1 MGGGCAAP
9 RSRPFLESSMTE
21 ASRPAADRMAV
32 LRRKPQRIS
41 ITISQSTY
49 ERLVSRSDLE
59 GRSVSNLAA
68 YLLEN
73 GLGLAEAVPSGVPRA
88 PDGVGHK
95 LAGVNYLKGRPV
107 GAAGFVPDG
116 HAGKSLF

>member
-1 MGGGCAAP
+1 M
-9 RSRPFLESSMTE
+9 SM
-21 ASRPAADRMAV
+21 

-49 ERLVSRSDLE
+49 DRLISRSDQE

-73 GLGLAEAVPSGVPRA
+73 GLVQPDVQPITGVEQDLGL
-88 PDGVGHK
+88 
-95 LAGVNYLKGRPV
+95 LN
-107 GAAGFVPDG
+107 GFVKLQTKLPSSTADG
-116 HAGKSLF
+116 HRQHH

>member
-1 MGGGCAAP
+1 
-9 RSRPFLESSMTE
+9 MTE

-49 ERLVSRSDLE
+49 ERLVGRSDLE

-73 GLGLAEAVPSGVPRA
+73 GLGVA
-88 PDGVGHK
+88 DGGARGSQDGIGHK
-95 LAGVNYLKGRPV
+95 LAGVNYLKGRPA
-107 GAAGFVPDG
+107 GAPGFVPDG
-116 HAGKSLF
+116 HAGKALF

>member
-1 MGGGCAAP
+1 M
-9 RSRPFLESSMTE
+9 SM
-21 ASRPAADRMAV
+21 

-49 ERLVSRSDLE
+49 DRLISRSDQE

-73 GLGLAEAVPSGVPRA
+73 GLVQPDVPPISGVEQ
-88 PDGVGHK
+88 DLG
-95 LAGVNYLKGRPV
+95 LLN
-107 GAAGFVPDG
+107 GFVKLQTKLPSSTADG
-116 HAGKSLF
+116 HRQHH

>member
-1 MGGGCAAP
+1 
-9 RSRPFLESSMTE
+9 MTE
-21 ASRPAADRMAV
+21 ATRPAADRMAV

-73 GLGLAEAVPSGVPRA
+73 GLGLADAGARGGQ
-88 PDGVGHK
+88 DGIGHK
-95 LAGVNYLKGRPV
+95 LNGVNYLKGRPV
-107 GAAGFVPDG
+107 GSACFVPDG
-116 HAGKSLF
+116 HAGT

>member
-1 MGGGCAAP
+1 
-9 RSRPFLESSMTE
+9 MTE
-21 ASRPAADRMAV
+21 ATGPAADRMAV

-49 ERLVSRSDLE
+49 ELLVSRSDLE
-59 GRSVSNLAA
+59 GRSLSNLAA

-73 GLGLAEAVPSGVPRA
+73 GLGLADAGVRGGL
-88 PDGVGHK
+88 DGNGHK

-116 HAGKSLF
+116 HAGKALF

>member
-1 MGGGCAAP
+1 
-9 RSRPFLESSMTE
+9 MTE

-73 GLGLAEAVPSGVPRA
+73 GLGLAEAGARGT

>member
-1 MGGGCAAP
+1 
-9 RSRPFLESSMTE
+9 MTE
-21 ASRPAADRMAV
+21 STRPAADRMAM

-49 ERLVSRSDLE
+49 ERLVDRSDLE

-73 GLGLAEAVPSGVPRA
+73 GLGLVEASARGTG
-88 PDGVGHK
+88 DGLGHK
-95 LAGVNYLKGRPV
+95 LAGINPLKGRPV
-107 GAAGFVPDG
+107 GPNGFMPDG
-116 HAGKSLF
+116 HAGRSLF

>member
-1 MGGGCAAP
+1 MGVGCAAP
-9 RSRPFLESSMTE
+9 RGRLFPEHTMTDS
-21 ASRPAADRMAV
+21 SRPAADRMAV

-73 GLGLAEAVPSGVPRA
+73 GLGLAEAGSRGT

-95 LAGVNYLKGRPV
+95 LNGVNYLKGRPV
-107 GAAGFVPDG
+107 GAGFVPDG